1 MLSAF
6 PAFPAFLLT
15 IRNIKWKWYS
25 YILKKIN
32 FFLIFKMKS
41 TGSDMYDE
49 NIHYPRLIILTK
61 AGWRSVVITV
71 NNANLWYYV
80 FQILAAYPNKCNVDY
95 SSFYHWNK
103 ICFVWVV
110 WVKIFSSPDWRDTRA
125 YLTWP
130 CSCESAIWTFH
141 SFIRS
146 SRIIKKTS
154 VS

>member
-1 MLSAF
+1 
-6 PAFPAFLLT
+6 
-15 IRNIKWKWYS
+15 
-25 YILKKIN
+25 
-32 FFLIFKMKS
+32 MKS

-110 WVKIFSSPDWRDTRA
+110 WVKIFSSADWRDTWA

-130 CSCESAIWTFH
+130 CDLDFSQFH
-141 SFIRS
+141 PFVQNHKKDFCKLGSFTKWDPNF
-146 SRIIKKTS
+146 RITTLVFLIPYHLSLKTRMSYTINNVFTIK
-154 VS
+154 